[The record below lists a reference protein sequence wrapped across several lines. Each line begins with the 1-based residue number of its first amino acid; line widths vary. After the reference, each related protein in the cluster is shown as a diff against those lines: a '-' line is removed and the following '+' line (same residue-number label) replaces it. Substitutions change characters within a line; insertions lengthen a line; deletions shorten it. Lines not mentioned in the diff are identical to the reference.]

1 MITEIVVLGGGYTG
15 VWAARAAAGAGA
27 RVRLVAA
34 DPDHSFHGWT
44 AELITGHVRPERARV
59 PLADLAD
66 PAHRCRVLHPSGY
79 IGNGFEVEGMIV
91 WGFTGGIISGL
102 LDRLGWS
109 QPWDETRLVPLPEEA
124 PGL

>member
-44 AELITGHVRPERARV
+44 AEVITGHVRPERARV
-59 PLADLAD
+59 PLADLLPGVEIVLGRVESVSLTQQTVRVATD
-66 PAHRCRVLHPSGY
+66 HGHRHLAYDELVVAVGSRDAVEIGRAHV
-79 IGNGFEVEGMIV
+79 
-91 WGFTGGIISGL
+91 
-102 LDRLGWS
+102 
-109 QPWDETRLVPLPEEA
+109 
-124 PGL
+124 